1 MNKLRGSLF
10 FRVVCQTELNWNS
23 FFRSL
28 CKVRPERSLKV
39 FLDSSLEKVNRL
51 LDAAGEDIKTEEN
64 LDDELMFNLLII
76 LEVCEISYFTSLIA

>member
-1 MNKLRGSLF
+1 M
-10 FRVVCQTELNWNS
+10 
-23 FFRSL
+23 
-28 CKVRPERSLKV
+28 RPERSLKV

>member
-1 MNKLRGSLF
+1 MVASFLEWFAR
-10 FRVVCQTELNWNS
+10 TELNWNS

-39 FLDSSLEKVNRL
+39 FLDTSLEKVNRL

-76 LEVCEISYFTSLIA
+76 LEVCEITSLLSLLE